1 MNPWIKNIFG
11 AILTFFI
18 ILIVLMIGS
27 FYMLE
32 SSLPEYSGEIYV
44 QNIDDKI
51 EIYRDEF
58 AIPYVNTKTDL
69 DAYFALGY
77 LHAQE
82 RLFQMDFNRRAGEGR
97 LSEIFGSKTLFFDKM
112 FKTLGLYQ
120 VVEKSFSDFDEETK
134 NILISYSNG
143 VNEFIKNFPEKYTI
157 EFDILGYEPEEWKPE
172 HSLLLSKLIAWELN
186 ISWWSDI
193 TFTHLIQKL
202 GEEKIKDILPN
213 FDENAPT
220 IIPKELSR
228 FAEISTGLIE
238 IDREFR
244 NFSGG
249 IGTHIGS
256 NNWVVN
262 GKRSNTGKPII
273 ANDPHLVFTAPAKW
287 YVVSINSPNLKV
299 DGFTMPG
306 VPGVVIGKNNNISWV
321 LTNVMADDADFYI
334 EKIDSSR
341 TNYYFDGEW
350 LPLEIITDTI
360 FVKDSASVIFEI
372 RKNHRGPI
380 ISDIHTY
387 NKLFPQSENEVTD
400 ISMRW
405 TALEFN
411 DEFKAITKINSA
423 ENWDEFQTGLEMFK
437 VPGQNFVYADTE
449 GNIGFTAGVKL
460 PIRNNNSPSFV
471 FDGTTS
477 NSDWTGFV
485 PFRENPKLFNPLQGY
500 IASANNKTIENYPY
514 HISNVWEPKS
524 RILRIT
530 EFLDNKEIHSIED
543 FKEYQMDFYSHFAKD
558 LTPYILSAF
567 SNRELNSGNLKKSLK
582 LFESWDFKM
591 IAESQVPTIYAV
603 FFQNLLKNIF
613 QDEMGETL
621 YKEYIFLANVPYRV
635 VPKLLSENKSNWFD
649 DISTPEVESRDQIII
664 KSFEDAV
671 KFLESEIDQNIENW
685 QWGEIHKVTFKHYFH
700 GVSKILDMLLDVGPF
715 EIGGDGT
722 TIFNTEYTFSLP
734 YMSKLGP
741 SMRFLYDF
749 SKPDTFEFILP
760 TGQSGH
766 FYSKHYDDMTK
777 LWLNGKY
784 IRVNTSIDTVR
795 SRSYDL
801 LELKPVSL

>member
-1 MNPWIKNIFG
+1 MNQWIKNIFG

-321 LTNVMADDADFYI
+321 
-334 EKIDSSR
+334 
-341 TNYYFDGEW
+341 
-350 LPLEIITDTI
+350 
-360 FVKDSASVIFEI
+360 
-372 RKNHRGPI
+372 
-380 ISDIHTY
+380 
-387 NKLFPQSENEVTD
+387 
-400 ISMRW
+400 
-405 TALEFN
+405 
-411 DEFKAITKINSA
+411 
-423 ENWDEFQTGLEMFK
+423 
-437 VPGQNFVYADTE
+437 
-449 GNIGFTAGVKL
+449 
-460 PIRNNNSPSFV
+460 
-471 FDGTTS
+471 
-477 NSDWTGFV
+477 
-485 PFRENPKLFNPLQGY
+485 
-500 IASANNKTIENYPY
+500 
-514 HISNVWEPKS
+514 
-524 RILRIT
+524 
-530 EFLDNKEIHSIED
+530 
-543 FKEYQMDFYSHFAKD
+543 
-558 LTPYILSAF
+558 
-567 SNRELNSGNLKKSLK
+567 
-582 LFESWDFKM
+582 
-591 IAESQVPTIYAV
+591 
-603 FFQNLLKNIF
+603 
-613 QDEMGETL
+613 
-621 YKEYIFLANVPYRV
+621 
-635 VPKLLSENKSNWFD
+635 
-649 DISTPEVESRDQIII
+649 
-664 KSFEDAV
+664 
-671 KFLESEIDQNIENW
+671 
-685 QWGEIHKVTFKHYFH
+685 
-700 GVSKILDMLLDVGPF
+700 
-715 EIGGDGT
+715 
-722 TIFNTEYTFSLP
+722 
-734 YMSKLGP
+734 
-741 SMRFLYDF
+741 
-749 SKPDTFEFILP
+749 
-760 TGQSGH
+760 
-766 FYSKHYDDMTK
+766 
-777 LWLNGKY
+777 
-784 IRVNTSIDTVR
+784 
-795 SRSYDL
+795 
-801 LELKPVSL
+801 